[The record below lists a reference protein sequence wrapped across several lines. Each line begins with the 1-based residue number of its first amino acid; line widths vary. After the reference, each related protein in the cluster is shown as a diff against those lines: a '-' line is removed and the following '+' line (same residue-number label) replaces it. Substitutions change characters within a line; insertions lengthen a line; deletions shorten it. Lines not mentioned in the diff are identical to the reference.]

1 MDEKSLIKMVETWVR
16 QVNRQ
21 HESVR
26 QSCSQFADDFE
37 GYFAPEFLVQCH
49 FVVTPSIPTPD
60 NRLLNQLGL
69 GGFFG
74 ENLVGLTLSDTYYLL
89 PSVAENLRVHF
100 HELVHVVQW
109 QQLGVGGFVSQ
120 YLQEYCRYGYE
131 HMPLERMA
139 YELDS
144 SFVAGGPLI
153 DVEHHVHAR
162 MGIPE

>member
-1 MDEKSLIKMVETWVR
+1 MIETIEKWIR
-16 QVNRQ
+16 QVSRQ

-37 GYFAPEFLVQCH
+37 GYFAPEFLAQCR
-49 FVVTPSIPTPD
+49 FVVTPNIPTPD

-74 ENLVGLTLSDTYYLL
+74 ENMVGLTLNDTYYLL
-89 PSVAENLRVHF
+89 PSVAENRRIYF

-109 QQLGVGGFVSQ
+109 QQLGVGGCVSR
-120 YLQEYCRYGYE
+120 YLQEYRRYGYE

-139 YELDS
+139 YGLDGQFS
-144 SFVAGGPLI
+144 SGGPAV
-153 DVEHHVHAR
+153 DVWNQVR
-162 MGIPE
+162 TII